1 MRESGIIPTMKGSRL
16 KIFVLLLWGT
26 ILVVLSVLGVTVFA
40 SRDTAALLRPGQAR
54 LQGSPSLAVPPA
66 TITLTPSPAV
76 IYLPSATA
84 RAATAMPMTAT
95 PTNGVL
101 MPALSFS
108 LTLPADVDP
117 LTGLRVANPDIM
129 NRRPVAVKISAF
141 PRGMVRPVERG
152 LSRADV
158 VYEYYIGDDHLTRFI
173 AVFYSQDAEH
183 AGPVRSGR
191 YFDEYV
197 MRMYHSSLVFGH
209 ADKRVEEY
217 LHNSDLAPLLFEEN
231 DSFFPPLWDSGSKDA
246 ETRLF
251 VNTAGVGA
259 KLADNSHQ
267 DLRATMFGPLLY
279 PAALPAINRIYTH
292 YSIYSYNYWQYDP
305 NLHLYKR
312 FSDAADATDFAQGEQ
327 YAPHIDNLTGQQV
340 TTTNVVVLE
349 VPHIFHNEFDRWDSL
364 IDISLK
370 GSGDAYIYRDGR
382 MIKGTWIRDLVDQ
395 PIRFEDENSLPIP
408 LEPGV
413 TFYEVIDPE
422 SSIQQTGDS
431 MDFYFSIPLRTVTL
445 TPTPWGFVPTLTP
458 RKSQK

>member
-1 MRESGIIPTMKGSRL
+1 ML
-16 KIFVLLLWGT
+16 VLILWGT
-26 ILVVLSVLGVTVFA
+26 ILVVFALLGVTVFA
-40 SRDTAALLRPGQAR
+40 SQNTVSFFRQGQNR
-54 LQGSPSLAVPPA
+54 LQLSPSQAVPPA

-76 IYLPSATA
+76 IYLPSVTA
-84 RAATAMPMTAT
+84 RAATSMPVTDT
-95 PTNGVL
+95 PIYSLFFPSLNYK
-101 MPALSFS
+101 
-108 LTLPADVDP
+108 LTLPVDVDP
-117 LTGLRVANPDIM
+117 LTGLKVTNPDVL

-158 VYEYYIGDDHLTRFI
+158 VYEYFIGDDHLTRFI

-209 ADKRVEEY
+209 ADYRVEKY
-217 LHNSDLAPLLFEEN
+217 LHESDLAPLLFEEN
-231 DSFFPPLWDSGSKDA
+231 DTFFPPLWDSGSKDA

-267 DLRATMFGPLLY
+267 DLRASLFGPMLY
-279 PAALPAINRIYTH
+279 PMALPTIHRIYTH
-292 YSIYSYNYWQYDP
+292 YSIYSYNYWEYDP
-305 NLHLYKR
+305 SIQRYRR
-312 FSDAADATDFAQGEQ
+312 FSDSADAAGFAQGEQ
-327 YAPHIDNLTGQQV
+327 YAPHIDNLSGQQV
-340 TTTNVVVLE
+340 TSTNVIELV

-370 GSGDAYIYRDGR
+370 GRGDAYIFRDGR
-382 MIKGTWIRDLVDQ
+382 MVKGTWIRDLVDQ
-395 PIRFEDENSLPIP
+395 PIRFEGENGQPIP

-431 MDFYFSIPLRTVTL
+431 MDFYFSIPPREVTL
-445 TPTPWGFVPTLTP
+445 TPTPYGFVPSLTP